1 MPSSL
6 ATALSTA
13 FSGNG
18 IAGTSGGGT
27 SAWVGVDGG
36 AGSAGFSVQP
46 GRTTSNADDGQPG
59 QCVHDVHRIP
69 STARL

>member
-13 FSGNG
+13 LSGSG

-27 SAWVGVDGG
+27 SDSDWAVGGG
-36 AGSAGFSVQP
+36 AGSAGLASQP
-46 GRTTSNADDGQPG
+46 RDQRQQQRGNGRPG
-59 QCVHDVHRIP
+59 QCVHAD
-69 STARL
+69 